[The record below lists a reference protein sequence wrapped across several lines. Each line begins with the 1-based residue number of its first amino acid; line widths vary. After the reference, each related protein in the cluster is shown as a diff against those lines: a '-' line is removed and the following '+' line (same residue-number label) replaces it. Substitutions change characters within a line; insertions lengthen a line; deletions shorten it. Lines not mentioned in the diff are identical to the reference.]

1 VKTDEGGIFYNPY
14 KPVEKRKTDMF
25 LSCVRLDK
33 VSFEILYRCDGFHNV
48 EDIVEIVSK
57 LFDIEEKEAETWVK
71 KTVEQLSQ
79 MGIVEKLEW

>member
-1 VKTDEGGIFYNPY
+1 
-14 KPVEKRKTDMF
+14 
-25 LSCVRLDK
+25 

-57 LFDIEEKEAETWVK
+57 LFDMEEKEAEAWVH

-79 MGIVEKLEW
+79 INIIEKLEW